1 MLAMLLKRAF
11 RKFGG
16 RYGYDTSYLA
26 ELADTDTAGALK
38 LALVS
43 PFTDHRFGLAAAPY
57 FAARITAARQTDC
70 GSCLRLTIAMAREA
84 GVSMRNIRA
93 MLLDG
98 AETAPRDMALARH
111 YAEAVLA
118 SDPALPNILAACE
131 ALWGKSGVAG
141 LAAATVSGSFYPLLK
156 RGLGHGNACEPV
168 LAWLAGE
175 ATEETMREMVDG

>member
-1 MLAMLLKRAF
+1 MLALLLKRAF

-16 RYGYDTSYLA
+16 RYGYDTSYLT
-26 ELADTDTAGALK
+26 ELVDADTSGAFK
-38 LALVS
+38 LGLVS

-84 GVSMRNIRA
+84 GVPMRDIRA
-93 MLLDG
+93 MLLGG
-98 AETAPRDMALARH
+98 AETAPREMSLARH

-118 SDPALPNILAACE
+118 NDPALMNVLAACE
-131 ALWGKSGVAG
+131 ALWGKTGVAG

>member
-1 MLAMLLKRAF
+1 MRLYEEVLS
-11 RKFGG
+11 
-16 RYGYDTSYLA
+16 D
-26 ELADTDTAGALK
+26 AD
-38 LALVS
+38 
-43 PFTDHRFGLAAAPY
+43 DHGLMVIFHGCTLPRGWERMY
-57 FAARITAARQTDC
+57 PNYV
-70 GSCLRLTIAMAREA
+70 GS
-84 GVSMRNIRA
+84 
-93 MLLDG
+93 
-98 AETAPRDMALARH
+98 
-111 YAEAVLA
+111 EAVLA